1 MEYLAFVLGKIKF
14 CQSLFFKQKQKCI
27 FYNTSLLF
35 ILWGEADVVWYVT
48 AGQTLEDM
56 KQYIYTQNK
65 IQVYIFKHL

>member
-1 MEYLAFVLGKIKF
+1 MTIFQTKNKNVFSTTQAFYL
-14 CQSLFFKQKQKCI
+14 
-27 FYNTSLLF
+27 FYD
-35 ILWGEADVVWYVT
+35 GEADVVWYVT